1 MTFLAKNVVL
11 LKMQASPTQQISTL
25 SDKNVVEEKVTPP
38 GICYALKST
47 RNNASKFKLKHDT
60 EPSVPRNNGMNSG
73 RSDKQGRTN
82 RGGEEQS

>member
-1 MTFLAKNVVL
+1 
-11 LKMQASPTQQISTL
+11 MQASPTQQISTL

-82 RGGEEQS
+82 GGGEEQS

>member
-47 RNNASKFKLKHDT
+47 RNNASKFKLKHDA
-60 EPSVPRNNGMNSG
+60 EQSVLRNNGMSSG
-73 RSDKQGRTN
+73 RSDKQGRGN
-82 RGGEEQS
+82 GEGEEQN